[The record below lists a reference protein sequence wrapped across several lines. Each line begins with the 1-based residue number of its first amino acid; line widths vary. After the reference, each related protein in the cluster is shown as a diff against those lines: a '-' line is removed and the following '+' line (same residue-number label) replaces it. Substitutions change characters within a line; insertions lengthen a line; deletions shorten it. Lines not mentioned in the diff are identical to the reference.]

1 MDDLSRR
8 LLARYQKGLPICADP
23 YRRMAETLGC
33 SEAEVLERLRRL
45 DADGALSRVG
55 PVLRHQRA
63 GASTLAALAV
73 PEERLQRVAERISQ
87 YAEVNHNYQREH
99 RYNLWF
105 VLTAGD
111 RAQLD
116 RVLVEIAADTGLQPL
131 DLPMQ
136 EAYCID
142 LAFPLEASR

>member
-8 LLARYQKGLPICADP
+8 LLARYQKGLPICAEP

-45 DADGALSRVG
+45 EADGALSRVG
-55 PVLRHQRA
+55 PVLRHQRT

-116 RVLVEIAADTGLQPL
+116 RVLAEIAADTGLQPL

>member
-1 MDDLSRR
+1 MTELDLSLLNNYQRAFPLCSRPYTELAQQLQISEHEVLQR
-8 LLARYQKGLPICADP
+8 LLQLKQAGSI
-23 YRRMAETLGC
+23 
-33 SEAEVLERLRRL
+33 
-45 DADGALSRVG
+45 SRIG
-55 PVLRHQRA
+55 PVFRPNSI
-63 GASTLAALAV
+63 GVSTLAALAV
-73 PEERLQRVAERISQ
+73 EPEKLEQVATLVNAYPQ
-87 YAEVNHNYQREH
+87 VNHNYQREH

-116 RVLVEIAADTGLQPL
+116 RVLAEIAADTGLQPL